1 MNIFVT
7 HIYFRVPHNFLKHC
21 REIFA
26 TDLSLS
32 NFMLVVERKFLT
44 WQIVPHQLFPI
55 VTEKSFLVWDYSI
68 TQMAFFSIF
77 PLYPTIVINTWMN
90 LLDAADF

>member
-1 MNIFVT
+1 
-7 HIYFRVPHNFLKHC
+7 
-21 REIFA
+21 
-26 TDLSLS
+26 
-32 NFMLVVERKFLT
+32 MLVVERKFFT